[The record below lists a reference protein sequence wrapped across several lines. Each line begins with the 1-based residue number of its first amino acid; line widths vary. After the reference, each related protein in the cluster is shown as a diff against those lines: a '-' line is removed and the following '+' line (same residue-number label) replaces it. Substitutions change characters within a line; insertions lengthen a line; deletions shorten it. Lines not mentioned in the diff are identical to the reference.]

1 MYNGKVVNRDYLIQR
16 CKENDKTIAY
26 LQEKL
31 HAIDDADAILKRLV
45 KWSFYLNA
53 EKLKE
58 FNAIV
63 GKKYIE
69 SR

>member
-1 MYNGKVVNRDYLIQR
+1 MYTGKVVNRDYLIQR

-31 HAIDDADAILKRLV
+31 YAMDDAELIVKQLV
-45 KWSFYLNA
+45 KWSFYLDA

-58 FNAIV
+58 FNEIV